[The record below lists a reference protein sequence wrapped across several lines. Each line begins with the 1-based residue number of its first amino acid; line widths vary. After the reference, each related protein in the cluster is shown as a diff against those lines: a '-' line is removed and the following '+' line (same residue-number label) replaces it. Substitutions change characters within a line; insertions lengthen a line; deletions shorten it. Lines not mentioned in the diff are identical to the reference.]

1 MNMTMTKEQFLEA
14 INRDREPKY
23 ELREIHEGAPSKDG
37 SYLILTESGHMYIG
51 VYENNQWSQG
61 CFTTT
66 KFGRK
71 QECYQKPLK
80 EEVVYYAQ
88 RESKQ

>member
-14 INRDREPKY
+14 INEHREPKY
-23 ELREIHEGAPSKDG
+23 ELREIHEGVPSEDG
-37 SYLILTESGHMYIG
+37 AYLILTESNRVLIG

-66 KFGRK
+66 KFGK
-71 QECYQKPLK
+71 QECYQKALTEK
-80 EEVVYYAQ
+80 VVYYAQ

>member
-1 MNMTMTKEQFLEA
+1 MTMTKEQFLEA
-14 INRDREPKY
+14 INRFREPKY

-37 SYLILTESGHMYIG
+37 AYLILTESDHVYIG
-51 VYENNQWSQG
+51 VYENNQWSQC

-66 KFGRK
+66 
-71 QECYQKPLK
+71 ECYKIPLK